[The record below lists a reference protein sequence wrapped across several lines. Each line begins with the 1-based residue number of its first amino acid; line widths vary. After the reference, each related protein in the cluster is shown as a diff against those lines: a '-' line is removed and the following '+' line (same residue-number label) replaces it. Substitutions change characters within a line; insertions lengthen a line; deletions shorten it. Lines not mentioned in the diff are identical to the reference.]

1 MEYKR
6 LYIAYGSNI
15 NLEQMAH
22 RCPNSKIVS
31 KEMLKGYELE
41 FRGVA
46 TIVPNDK
53 SEVPI
58 LIWEIDGRDEHSL
71 DRYEGFPN
79 LYRKELFEIEVD
91 GEKKECMAY
100 LMNKGQISPPTSYY
114 YNVINQ
120 GYEANGMDTSYLR
133 AALERSVC
141 EQYFD
146 VRITPD
152 KYIPRV
158 DKKGDKI
165 LCEGF
170 LIQIF
175 AYKNEQDEI
184 DNFTAAVGFE
194 ILEDSLA
201 EAEQLAKDFIDCE
214 GKFIDLKS

>member
-1 MEYKR
+1 MRYKDF
-6 LYIAYGSNI
+6 Y
-15 NLEQMAH
+15 
-22 RCPNSKIVS
+22 
-31 KEMLKGYELE
+31 
-41 FRGVA
+41 
-46 TIVPNDK
+46 
-53 SEVPI
+53 
-58 LIWEIDGRDEHSL
+58 
-71 DRYEGFPN
+71 
-79 LYRKELFEIEVD
+79 
-91 GEKKECMAY
+91 
-100 LMNKGQISPPTSYY
+100 
-114 YNVINQ
+114 
-120 GYEANGMDTSYLR
+120 
-133 AALERSVC
+133 
-141 EQYFD
+141 

-158 DKKGDKI
+158 DKKGDKS

>member
-1 MEYKR
+1 MRYKDF
-6 LYIAYGSNI
+6 Y
-15 NLEQMAH
+15 
-22 RCPNSKIVS
+22 
-31 KEMLKGYELE
+31 
-41 FRGVA
+41 
-46 TIVPNDK
+46 
-53 SEVPI
+53 
-58 LIWEIDGRDEHSL
+58 
-71 DRYEGFPN
+71 
-79 LYRKELFEIEVD
+79 
-91 GEKKECMAY
+91 
-100 LMNKGQISPPTSYY
+100 
-114 YNVINQ
+114 
-120 GYEANGMDTSYLR
+120 
-133 AALERSVC
+133 
-141 EQYFD
+141 

-170 LIQIF
+170 WIQIF

>member
-1 MEYKR
+1 MRYKDF
-6 LYIAYGSNI
+6 Y
-15 NLEQMAH
+15 
-22 RCPNSKIVS
+22 
-31 KEMLKGYELE
+31 
-41 FRGVA
+41 
-46 TIVPNDK
+46 
-53 SEVPI
+53 
-58 LIWEIDGRDEHSL
+58 
-71 DRYEGFPN
+71 
-79 LYRKELFEIEVD
+79 
-91 GEKKECMAY
+91 
-100 LMNKGQISPPTSYY
+100 
-114 YNVINQ
+114 
-120 GYEANGMDTSYLR
+120 
-133 AALERSVC
+133 
-141 EQYFD
+141 

-214 GKFIDLKS
+214 GKFINLKS

>member
-1 MEYKR
+1 MRYKDF
-6 LYIAYGSNI
+6 Y
-15 NLEQMAH
+15 
-22 RCPNSKIVS
+22 
-31 KEMLKGYELE
+31 
-41 FRGVA
+41 
-46 TIVPNDK
+46 
-53 SEVPI
+53 
-58 LIWEIDGRDEHSL
+58 
-71 DRYEGFPN
+71 
-79 LYRKELFEIEVD
+79 
-91 GEKKECMAY
+91 
-100 LMNKGQISPPTSYY
+100 
-114 YNVINQ
+114 
-120 GYEANGMDTSYLR
+120 
-133 AALERSVC
+133 
-141 EQYFD
+141 

-170 LIQIF
+170 LIRIF

>member
-1 MEYKR
+1 MRYKDF
-6 LYIAYGSNI
+6 Y
-15 NLEQMAH
+15 
-22 RCPNSKIVS
+22 
-31 KEMLKGYELE
+31 
-41 FRGVA
+41 
-46 TIVPNDK
+46 
-53 SEVPI
+53 
-58 LIWEIDGRDEHSL
+58 
-71 DRYEGFPN
+71 
-79 LYRKELFEIEVD
+79 
-91 GEKKECMAY
+91 
-100 LMNKGQISPPTSYY
+100 
-114 YNVINQ
+114 
-120 GYEANGMDTSYLR
+120 
-133 AALERSVC
+133 
-141 EQYFD
+141 

-184 DNFTAAVGFE
+184 DIFTAAVGFE